1 VTDAIGLEPYLE
13 RLRDLVARNDREPA
27 ERLLGAIRALWLEAP
42 DLFHADAIEDL
53 RAVAASLASGA
64 HDLDAA
70 LRDTFGFSDFRTGQ
84 REIIEAL
91 LAGRDCVGIMPTG
104 AGKSLT
110 FQLTARLL
118 GGTTLVVSPLI
129 ALMKDQVDGL
139 REVGIRSTFLNSS
152 IEPGERAR
160 RVTEMRAGR
169 YELVYA
175 APEGI
180 EASVGSALEGIDL
193 RLIAVDEAHCISQWG
208 HDFRPA
214 YRNLRGL
221 KARFDVPL
229 LALTATA
236 TDAVTRD
243 IVDQLGLV
251 EPVAFRGSF
260 FRPNLLIHVVKK
272 GEQRDGS
279 KLNSRRA
286 IERFCLDRAGD
297 SGIVYTLSRK
307 GAESTADALR
317 RVGIA
322 AAAYHAGLDA
332 DERTR
337 VQDAFIR
344 DEVQVVCATVAFG
357 MGIDKSNVRFVVHRD
372 MPSSI
377 EAYYQEIGRAG
388 RDGLASDCVMFYS
401 WSDVVGRERLT
412 SREDATVREW
422 RNDAVRAVFRWAE
435 RSSCRHRS
443 LVGHFGEAIDN
454 CGTSCD
460 VCLGSNV
467 VLDAPRARARR
478 LPSAAAGSTAPTTP
492 ARELARADEALF
504 ERLRELRKRLAAQRG
519 VPAYIVFNDATLREM
534 AERRPTTRADLLDIN
549 GVGPT
554 KLDTYGDAFLE
565 VLGEL

>member
-13 RLRDLVARNDREPA
+13 RLRDLVARGDREPA

-42 DLFHADAIEDL
+42 DLFHPEAIEGL
-53 RAVAASLASGA
+53 RDVAASLAARSR
-64 HDLDAA
+64 DIDAA
-70 LRDTFGFSDFRTGQ
+70 LRDTFGFSGFRTGQ

-139 REVGIRSTFLNSS
+139 REIGIRSTFLNSS
-152 IEPGERAR
+152 VEPGERAR
-160 RVTEMRAGR
+160 RVEEMRAGR

-221 KARFDVPL
+221 KERFGVPL

-251 EPVAFRGSF
+251 DPVAFLGSF
-260 FRPNLLIHVVKK
+260 FRPNLLVHVVKK
-272 GEQRDGS
+272 GEQPDGS
-279 KLNSRRA
+279 RLNSRRA
-286 IERFCLDRAGD
+286 IEQFCLDRAGD

-307 GAESTADALR
+307 GAESTAEALR

-322 AAAYHAGLDA
+322 AAAYHAGLGS

-388 RDGLASDCVMFYS
+388 RDGLPSDCVMFYS

-412 SREDATVREW
+412 SREDP
-422 RNDAVRAVFRWAE
+422 AVRSWRSEAVRTVFRWAE
-435 RSSCRHRS
+435 SGSCRHRS
-443 LVGHFGEAIDN
+443 LVGHFGETIDV
-454 CGTSCD
+454 CATSCD

-467 VLDAPRARARR
+467 VLDARTSPRR
-478 LPSAAAGSTAPTTP
+478 LRPAAAATTASMTP
-492 ARELARADEALF
+492 ALDLTGADHRLF
-504 ERLRELRKRLAAQRG
+504 ERLRELRKLLAAERG
-519 VPAYIVFNDATLREM
+519 VPAYIVFSDATLREM
-534 AERRPTTRADLLDIN
+534 AERRPTTRGDLLDIS
-549 GVGPT
+549 GVGPA

-565 VLGEL
+565 VVRAG